1 MLRLAA
7 ILVFAVVLTVA
18 PAHAGEYVVE
28 TGSKITYYVSHPTH
42 NVVGVSTRPRGTLVY
57 DPAMPEDFAG
67 LAGKAIQVEWSS
79 FDSGNASRD
88 SNTRS
93 AVGAVNYPTLTLV
106 PEAVE
111 GAVKTGNEVSGT
123 LKARLY
129 VNGVKRPVTAP
140 VKVDISDPK
149 AIKAAAKFTIKMT
162 DFNIEPPSLL
172 FVATENEVVIEAAL
186 VLAPK

>member
-1 MLRLAA
+1 MRIASAMVLAVA
-7 ILVFAVVLTVA
+7 FAA

-28 TGSKITYYVSHPTH
+28 LGSKIRYYVSHPSH
-42 NVVGVSTRPRGTLVY
+42 DVVGVSTRARGALMY
-57 DPAMPEDFAG
+57 DPANPADFSG
-67 LAGKAIQVEWSS
+67 LVGRPIQVDWAS

-111 GAVKTGNEVSGT
+111 GAVKNGDEIAAT

-129 VNGVKRPVTAP
+129 VNGVKRAITAP
-140 VKVDISDPK
+140 LKVDVSDPK
-149 AIKAAAKFTIKMT
+149 AVKAVAKFTIKMT

-172 FVATENEVVIEAAL
+172 FVATDNEVTIEAAL